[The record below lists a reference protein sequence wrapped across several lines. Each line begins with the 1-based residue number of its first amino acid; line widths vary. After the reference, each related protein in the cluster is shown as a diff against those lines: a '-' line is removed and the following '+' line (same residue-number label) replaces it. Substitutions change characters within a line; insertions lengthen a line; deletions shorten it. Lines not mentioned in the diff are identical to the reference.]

1 MIPWLISQAW
11 PYALGLVALVVVYWR
26 GRYNGK
32 ADAHRKTLESYQ
44 TQRKVID
51 NADLGTGA
59 SDGERIKRLSEFSR
73 KP

>member
-1 MIPWLISQAW
+1 MIAWLISQAW
-11 PYALGLVALVVVYWR
+11 PYLLGLGAMVGVYWR

-32 ADAHRKTLESYQ
+32 ADAHRKTLESYP

-59 SDGERIKRLSEFSR
+59 SDGERIIRLR
-73 KP
+73 KFADKS

>member
-1 MIPWLISQAW
+1 MTAWLISQAW
-11 PYALGLVALVVVYWR
+11 PYLLGLGALVGVYWR

-32 ADAHRKTLESYQ
+32 ADAHRDTLEAYEKR
-44 TQRKVID
+44 RKVID